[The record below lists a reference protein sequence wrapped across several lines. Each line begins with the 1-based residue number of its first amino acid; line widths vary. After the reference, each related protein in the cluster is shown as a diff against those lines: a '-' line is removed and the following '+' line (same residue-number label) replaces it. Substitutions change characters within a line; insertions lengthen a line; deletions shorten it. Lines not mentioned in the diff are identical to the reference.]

1 MARAKTSRSPA
12 GAIVGMSVALII
24 LATIGITAMQLLFNA
39 TTTGIDASVVTLITT
54 VVGIVFA
61 VGIVVLFL
69 KYAGIEM

>member
-1 MARAKTSRSPA
+1 MAKSPS
-12 GAIVGMSVALII
+12 GAIVGMSIGLII
-24 LATIGITAMQLLFNA
+24 LATIGITAMQILFNA

-69 KYAGIEM
+69 KYAGIDI

>member
-1 MARAKTSRSPA
+1 MAKAKAKSPA
-12 GAIVGMSVALII
+12 GSIVGMSIALII
-24 LATIGITAMQLLFNA
+24 LSTIGITAMQLLFNA

-61 VGIVVLFL
+61 VAVVVLFL